1 MHTPDPSSWNA
12 PDEPLDARCDATD
25 AGLDAM
31 LDQTAPRD
39 VPEGLVQRV
48 LEASRAD
55 LDAGRATPPPRLV
68 FPSMA
73 RLAAAACVAAAV
85 LAAFWLAG
93 LQPNPPVE
101 DRLAARDLLPVPDPT
116 LEAPAGPM
124 DRFRALQAV
133 NELDWQGAVD
143 DLAQVVWA
151 VQNGAASHMVLAP
164 GRTPMEAV
172 ENELDSVRVVAKL
185 EG

>member
-1 MHTPDPSSWNA
+1 MNTPDPSSWHA
-12 PDEPLDARCDATD
+12 PDEPLDARCDPID
-25 AGLDAM
+25 EGLDAM
-31 LDQTAPRD
+31 LDQTAPRE
-39 VPEGLVQRV
+39 VPEGLADRV
-48 LEASRAD
+48 LEATRAD
-55 LDAGRATPPPRLV
+55 LERGRGATPSRLV

-85 LAAFWLAG
+85 LAAFWLVS
-93 LQPNPPVE
+93 LQPGSPVE
-101 DRLAARDLLPVPDPT
+101 DRLATGDADP
-116 LEAPAGPM
+116 AGSVDVVAGPM
-124 DRFRALQAV
+124 ERFRALQAV

-151 VQNGAASHMVLAP
+151 VQNGAASQMVLSP
-164 GRTPMEAV
+164 GKTPMEAV